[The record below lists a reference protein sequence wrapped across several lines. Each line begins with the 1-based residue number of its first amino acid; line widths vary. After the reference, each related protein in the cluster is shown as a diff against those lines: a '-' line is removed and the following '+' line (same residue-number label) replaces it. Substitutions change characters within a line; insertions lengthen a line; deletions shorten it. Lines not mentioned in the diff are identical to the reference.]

1 MEQCAD
7 HSGQLPRL
15 EGIEEESC
23 PAEKWAPTTVRPP
36 ETPTETMEFLARSWS
51 LSAAEI
57 SKALR
62 VLSCGK
68 ATSDSPPAVATS
80 TTEKRPAP
88 RLPLGSDHHQHQHQ
102 EVKAKLLASLIIKW
116 SATLHGTGT

>member
-15 EGIEEESC
+15 EGIEEEGG
-23 PAEKWAPTTVRPP
+23 PAEKWTPTTVRPP

-68 ATSDSPPAVATS
+68 GRLRFPSRRRHVHDGAEAS
-80 TTEKRPAP
+80 TAAAAAW
-88 RLPLGSDHHQHQHQ
+88 Q
-102 EVKAKLLASLIIKW
+102 
-116 SATLHGTGT
+116 

>member
-7 HSGQLPRL
+7 HSGQLPRV
-15 EGIEEESC
+15 EGIEEEGG
-23 PAEKWAPTTVRPP
+23 PAEKWAPTTVRPQ

-68 ATSDSPPAVATS
+68 AASDSPPAVATS
-80 TTEKRPAP
+80 TTEQRPAP
-88 RLPLGSDHHQHQHQ
+88 PPPPPLGSDHHQHQYQ
-102 EVKAKLLASLIIKW
+102 QVKASY
-116 SATLHGTGT
+116 